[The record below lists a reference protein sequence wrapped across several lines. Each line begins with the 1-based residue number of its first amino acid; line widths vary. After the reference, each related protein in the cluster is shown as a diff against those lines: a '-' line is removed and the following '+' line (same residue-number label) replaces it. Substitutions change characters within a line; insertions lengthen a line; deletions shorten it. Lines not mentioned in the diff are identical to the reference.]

1 MKPKIIW
8 GLILAWLIALM
19 LFFFISWVRA
29 ENVQLQWDYDGGP
42 ADGFHIYYKS
52 GGDYS
57 NPAATLEYPDG
68 NIPIDIRQV
77 TIDLPVTKG
86 DVTKF
91 VFIART
97 FKADNLSDPSN
108 KVFYSVVGIPP
119 LIPVT
124 LEGNYDKEQSII
136 HVSWEQ
142 PQDEYPTH
150 HWRVYARISGESD
163 FKEIGLIRQEEG
175 LELTTDFDLVPV
187 GEQHTCEFVVIAY
200 RRSGVFSSNSEILAM
215 DIDRTQV
222 DPVKN
227 LKLNIQIPVK

>member
-1 MKPKIIW
+1 MKAKLVW
-8 GLILAWLIALM
+8 GVILVWFCTM
-19 LFFFISWVRA
+19 VVLFLVATSKA

-42 ADGFHIYYKS
+42 ADGFHIYLKTD
-52 GGDYS
+52 GDYTD
-57 NPAATLEYPDG
+57 PAATIEYPDG

-77 TIDLPVTKG
+77 TIDLPVIDGEITN
-86 DVTKF
+86 F

-97 FKADNLSDPSN
+97 FKSTELSEPSN
-108 KVFYSVVGIPP
+108 KVFYSVIGIPP
-119 LIPVT
+119 LIPTT
-124 LEGNYDKEQSII
+124 LEGDYDKEQSII

-150 HWRVYARISGESD
+150 HWRVYARISGEND

-200 RRSGVFSSNSEILAM
+200 RRSGVFSSNSEILSL
-215 DIDRTQV
+215 DIDRRQI